1 MIAYMEKNENCKEN
15 RFLSMDSL
23 KKNSRFYLVA
33 AFLAAAIL
41 ALLCVG
47 NGIWKEYRNS
57 AVRNQKDQMLLAV
70 ESLSGRLEET
80 ISEYASDIRSMWSC
94 SHTLNE
100 QERETLWDTYVK
112 EHGPVVQDVIIKK
125 KGETILTS
133 GTDNEPE
140 ETLSESKIDDQMCFR
155 LVKIGNESHYLML
168 HYETDTGETISMIL
182 NGMAYYNKTIRPLN
196 VGTNGYFILKDH
208 NGIVL
213 MHPQL
218 EQWGIDVI
226 NGREKMFP
234 GKNLTSLSN
243 MIDRQKQGLTAVDE
257 YYSYWWTKPGAPG
270 VEKVSAY
277 TPAYIG
283 DDFIIV
289 SAVMDQSDM
298 YVPLEKGALKLLFVF
313 TGVLFT
319 ILAAASYIFHLMLKS
334 RKDRQQISYLTELNG
349 ILERM
354 HQSEETIAHQQ
365 RLQIM
370 GTMTGGIA
378 HEFNNLLTPIMGY
391 AEFLMM
397 DLPEGSDNYDSAK
410 EIYDASVKAKEIIQQ
425 ISSFSRKN
433 METAFK
439 TLDADR
445 VFKRALKMVRSVCP
459 DNIELKENINLPGVT
474 IVGNETQLNQVIL
487 NIGVNAIHAIGHETG
502 EIEVSAILL
511 DKKDL
516 DPDLPIGNENAW
528 DQYVRI
534 DIRDNGCGMSP
545 DVLKQIFDPFFTTKK
560 GGKGTGLGLAL
571 TEQIVTSHRGVVN
584 AESAP
589 GVGSVFHLYF
599 PASVP
604 DGNSSFAPS
613 VQDALD
619 GVRKNLS
626 EQSGEKISL
635 LIVDD
640 NPKVLRLLERNFS
653 KRDIQVTCVM
663 DFKEAAEKLKSYL
676 FDALVVEQFIDGNS
690 AVDFCM
696 SVKGRYNGML
706 RLIMANQVDRELAE
720 AKEKNII
727 DNYMIK
733 PVSDLDILNEMR

>member
-1 MIAYMEKNENCKEN
+1 
-15 RFLSMDSL
+15 
-23 KKNSRFYLVA
+23 
-33 AFLAAAIL
+33 
-41 ALLCVG
+41 
-47 NGIWKEYRNS
+47 
-57 AVRNQKDQMLLAV
+57 
-70 ESLSGRLEET
+70 
-80 ISEYASDIRSMWSC
+80 
-94 SHTLNE
+94 
-100 QERETLWDTYVK
+100 
-112 EHGPVVQDVIIKK
+112 
-125 KGETILTS
+125 
-133 GTDNEPE
+133 
-140 ETLSESKIDDQMCFR
+140 
-155 LVKIGNESHYLML
+155 
-168 HYETDTGETISMIL
+168 
-182 NGMAYYNKTIRPLN
+182 
-196 VGTNGYFILKDH
+196 
-208 NGIVL
+208 
-213 MHPQL
+213 
-218 EQWGIDVI
+218 
-226 NGREKMFP
+226 
-234 GKNLTSLSN
+234 
-243 MIDRQKQGLTAVDE
+243 
-257 YYSYWWTKPGAPG
+257 
-270 VEKVSAY
+270 
-277 TPAYIG
+277 
-283 DDFIIV
+283 
-289 SAVMDQSDM
+289 
-298 YVPLEKGALKLLFVF
+298 
-313 TGVLFT
+313 
-319 ILAAASYIFHLMLKS
+319 
-334 RKDRQQISYLTELNG
+334 
-349 ILERM
+349 
-354 HQSEETIAHQQ
+354 
-365 RLQIM
+365 
-370 GTMTGGIA
+370 
-378 HEFNNLLTPIMGY
+378 
-391 AEFLMM
+391 
-397 DLPEGSDNYDSAK
+397 
-410 EIYDASVKAKEIIQQ
+410 
-425 ISSFSRKN
+425 
-433 METAFK
+433 
-439 TLDADR
+439 
-445 VFKRALKMVRSVCP
+445 MVRSVCP

-653 KRDIQVTCVM
+653 KRDIQGTCVM

-706 RLIMANQVDRELAE
+706 CLIMANQVDRELAE

>member
-1 MIAYMEKNENCKEN
+1 
-15 RFLSMDSL
+15 
-23 KKNSRFYLVA
+23 
-33 AFLAAAIL
+33 
-41 ALLCVG
+41 
-47 NGIWKEYRNS
+47 
-57 AVRNQKDQMLLAV
+57 
-70 ESLSGRLEET
+70 
-80 ISEYASDIRSMWSC
+80 
-94 SHTLNE
+94 
-100 QERETLWDTYVK
+100 
-112 EHGPVVQDVIIKK
+112 
-125 KGETILTS
+125 
-133 GTDNEPE
+133 
-140 ETLSESKIDDQMCFR
+140 
-155 LVKIGNESHYLML
+155 
-168 HYETDTGETISMIL
+168 
-182 NGMAYYNKTIRPLN
+182 
-196 VGTNGYFILKDH
+196 
-208 NGIVL
+208 
-213 MHPQL
+213 
-218 EQWGIDVI
+218 
-226 NGREKMFP
+226 
-234 GKNLTSLSN
+234 
-243 MIDRQKQGLTAVDE
+243 
-257 YYSYWWTKPGAPG
+257 
-270 VEKVSAY
+270 
-277 TPAYIG
+277 
-283 DDFIIV
+283 
-289 SAVMDQSDM
+289 
-298 YVPLEKGALKLLFVF
+298 
-313 TGVLFT
+313 
-319 ILAAASYIFHLMLKS
+319 
-334 RKDRQQISYLTELNG
+334 
-349 ILERM
+349 
-354 HQSEETIAHQQ
+354 
-365 RLQIM
+365 
-370 GTMTGGIA
+370 
-378 HEFNNLLTPIMGY
+378 
-391 AEFLMM
+391 
-397 DLPEGSDNYDSAK
+397 
-410 EIYDASVKAKEIIQQ
+410 
-425 ISSFSRKN
+425 
-433 METAFK
+433 
-439 TLDADR
+439 
-445 VFKRALKMVRSVCP
+445 MVRSVCP

-604 DGNSSFAPS
+604 DRNSSFAPS

-653 KRDIQVTCVM
+653 KRDIKVTCVM
-663 DFKEAAEKLKSYL
+663 NFKEATKKLKTDR
-676 FDALVVEQFIDGNS
+676 FDALAVEQFIDGNS